1 MKPLMDEDSSL
12 PDRGMLGGR
21 GLIYKDLKGTE
32 RDRGICKKEIRTKKV
47 LCFFLVI

>member
-1 MKPLMDEDSSL
+1 MGEGGRLMKPLMDEDSSL

-32 RDRGICKKEIRTKKV
+32 REGD
-47 LCFFLVI
+47 L